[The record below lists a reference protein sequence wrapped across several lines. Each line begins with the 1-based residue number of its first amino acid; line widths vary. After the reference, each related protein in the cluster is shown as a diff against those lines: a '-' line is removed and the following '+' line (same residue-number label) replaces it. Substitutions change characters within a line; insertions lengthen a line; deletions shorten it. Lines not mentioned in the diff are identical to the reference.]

1 MLISIRKPVVNYL
14 ARSPISTLVVMTIC
28 FLMFGYFSINIFVL
42 LQANIALIRDFGLMA
57 LADGAAHQLLEIVMS
72 GFASIV
78 FFSGWKVCERLIVN
92 WVVRE

>member
-1 MLISIRKPVVNYL
+1 MRKPIVNYL
-14 ARSPISTLVVMTIC
+14 AKSPISTLITMTIC

-42 LQANIALIRDFGLMA
+42 LQANISLIKDFGLMA
-57 LADGAAHQLLEIVMS
+57 LVDGAARQLLAIIFS

-92 WVVRE
+92 WVVKD